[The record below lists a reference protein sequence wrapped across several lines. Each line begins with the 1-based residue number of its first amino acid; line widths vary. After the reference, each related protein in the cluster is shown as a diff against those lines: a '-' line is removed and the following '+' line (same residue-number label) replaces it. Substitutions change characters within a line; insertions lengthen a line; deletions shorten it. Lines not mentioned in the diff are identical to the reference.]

1 MFGLDKAQS
10 IEPNNL
16 ISNKETP
23 MTTNIS
29 EHIQMRVNIIA
40 SQRVRIEQLHN
51 QIANAQTEIL
61 NLKGKITNIEAE
73 ITTLTS
79 AAKIMGIENG

>member
-1 MFGLDKAQS
+1 
-10 IEPNNL
+10 
-16 ISNKETP
+16 

-29 EHIQMRVNIIA
+29 EHIQMRVNIID
-40 SQRVRIEQLHN
+40 SQLVRIEQLHN